1 MHVKKGDKVQ
11 VIAGKD
17 KGKQGVVTS
26 VLPKKNRVIIE
37 GLNIVKK
44 HQKPT
49 QVNPEGGIIEME
61 APIHASNVLPLD
73 PKTGKPTR
81 VGYQVIDGNK
91 VRVAKVSGEV
101 LDK

>member
-11 VIAGKD
+11 VIAGKE

-26 VLPKKNRVIIE
+26 VLPKKNRVVVE

-49 QVNPEGGIIEME
+49 QVSPEGGIIEME

>member
-1 MHVKKGDKVQ
+1 MHVKKGDKIQ
-11 VIAGKD
+11 IIAGKD
-17 KGKQGVVTS
+17 KGKTGVVTS

-49 QVNPEGGIIEME
+49 QANPEGGIIEME